1 MKRVGLLI
9 LASVFCVCGY
19 AQSVV
24 SVAAAANV
32 RDAMEEIKGVYLSE
46 NNGITINVNY
56 GGSGMLVQQI
66 VNGAGYD
73 LFFSADEGYALKLKE
88 GGYTLGEVSPYVCGK
103 LLLYSRSIDIS
114 QIGVGAFTLNKSHK
128 IAIANPNAAP
138 YGVKAIEALNSLGIY
153 DEVKS
158 KIIYGENIG
167 AAAQYVFSGNTDMGV
182 IALSQYKSPTA
193 QSGGYVAEVPDS
205 LYSPIIQSCVAIK
218 QKAENVEAIKFMEYV
233 LSEKSRD
240 IWIKYGYSVME

>member
-1 MKRVGLLI
+1 MKRLTLTILATLLI
-9 LASVFCVCGY
+9 SYCFASTPI
-19 AQSVV
+19 

-32 RDAMEEIKGVYLSE
+32 RDAMDEIKALYLKS
-46 NNGITINVNY
+46 NPKTTININY

-73 LFFSADEGYALKLKE
+73 IFFSANEDYALKLKE
-88 GGYTLGEVSPYVCGK
+88 AKLTTGEVKPYAIGK

-114 QIGVGAFTLNKSHK
+114 QIGVKALTLNMSHK

-138 YGVKAIEALNSLGIY
+138 YGARAIEALKNLGIY
-153 DEVKS
+153 EEVQP

-167 AAAQYVFSGNTDMGV
+167 ATAQYVFSGNAEIGV

-193 QSGGYVAEVPDS
+193 QSQGYTYEIPSS
-205 LYSPIIQSCVAIK
+205 LYNPIIQSCVMIK
-218 QKAENVEAIKFMEYV
+218 QKNENADAKNFLDFV
-233 LSEKSRD
+233 LSSESKP
-240 IWIKYGYSVME
+240 IWLKYGYDVAD